1 MQTII
6 GIVICLVVIIIFSI
20 GYMNSHYDG
29 FESGS
34 VKTTVQATTT
44 SAPKS
49 GVSASPSGEIPLT
62 TVVENANKAAV
73 AKETIIGLS
82 QNKNQ
87 YAELINHLLDY
98 YDNKIIYEISNAKQD
113 ANGDYDLNHIV
124 EMRNIKQ
131 TLLDSLEYIN

>member
-34 VKTTVQATTT
+34 AKATTT